1 MTRTSYLKFLSVA
14 LNKYREIDHRFPGQ
28 ENEDLPGF
36 NRAVRAQPSRIIV
49 RKGLEF
55 IALKT
60 DDIAMVCMENRIVYV
75 VDKKG
80 RKYFSEKNI
89 GEMEALLDQALFFR
103 MNRQHLVNVNFIKAF
118 RPYEKVKLL
127 VDLEVP
133 GMEKEIV
140 ISQENAVQF
149 RQWIY
154 QV

>member
-28 ENEDLPGF
+28 GNEDLPGF